1 MKKLKGILLDIQKL
15 ESTASVLQWDQETYM
30 PEGGGAFRAEQLAFL
45 SLLTHQMAT
54 GDKIKDE
61 LSRHID
67 YKTGNFVNITMNDKE
82 KRLVYLAWKDLKKL
96 SNLPGHFVEE
106 MSKHV
111 SKSQQAWIKARKNDD
126 FPSFAPY
133 LEKMISLKK
142 QEAEYYSYKDK
153 PYDALLD
160 QFEPGMTTERIGALF
175 GELKTPLVNLV
186 DRINAQ
192 PQIDTS
198 LLQQKF
204 DTKEQWAFGMKIA
217 EAMGLDMTRAR
228 QDVSAHPFT
237 TGFHP
242 DDVRITTRLN

>member
-1 MKKLKGILLDIQKL
+1 
-15 ESTASVLQWDQETYM
+15 
-30 PEGGGAFRAEQLAFL
+30 
-45 SLLTHQMAT
+45 
-54 GDKIKDE
+54 
-61 LSRHID
+61 
-67 YKTGNFVNITMNDKE
+67 
-82 KRLVYLAWKDLKKL
+82 
-96 SNLPGHFVEE
+96 

-126 FPSFAPY
+126 FSSFAPY

-142 QEAEYYSYKDK
+142 QEAEYYGYEDK

-160 QFEPGMTTERIGALF
+160 QFESGMTTERIGTLF
-175 GELKTPLVNLV
+175 EELKVPLVNLV
-186 DRINAQ
+186 DRIKAQ
-192 PQIDTS
+192 SQIDVS

-242 DDVRITTRLN
+242 DDVRITTRLNENMLLS